1 MSCFIVEA
9 GGIFAREVG
18 EVVEVA
24 IVFYRVEVNC
34 LIMNVTKVSFY
45 KE

>member
-9 GGIFAREVG
+9 GSIFARELG

-24 IVFYRVEVNC
+24 IVFTACN
-34 LIMNVTKVSFY
+34 LIV
-45 KE
+45 